1 MHTAHLSVSRTRVF
15 FRFPSVN
22 VWRCTQRFPKPLCHF
37 PRIPSSVQYFFVGL
51 TPLPLV
57 KSAERTHTQLS
68 LFFVTVFRA
77 YSRKVI
83 YSPNRPRCVKKEIFS
98 YAGVGQKSVFFWSKI
113 WEEGA
118 VCVWI
123 FFAVQACLPSVKLI
137 QCTFGIFSLSFPTQ
151 ESAANNFCIM
161 LLLSILEVETRTK
174 EIKKA

>member
-1 MHTAHLSVSRTRVF
+1 MDTAHLSVSRTRVF

-98 YAGVGQKSVFFWSKI
+98 YAGVGQKIRIFLVKNMGGGCSMCLDFF
-113 WEEGA
+113 
-118 VCVWI
+118 C
-123 FFAVQACLPSVKLI
+123 CPSV
-137 QCTFGIFSLSFPTQ
+137 PTQ
-151 ESAANNFCIM
+151 RETNPMHIRNI
-161 LLLSILEVETRTK
+161 LLVFSHTRVGGQ
-174 EIKKA
+174 